1 MIRISSSAVR
11 KALKRIA
18 IKVLLTWEWLESG
31 VTFDLSSDAVRAD
44 PYATYERL
52 RRKDPVHYSR
62 LARGWVLTRYED
74 AQAVLL
80 DHHRFSNMQGRTD
93 YGQDASMLDLDPP
106 DHTRLRSLV
115 SKAFTPRTVAKQEP
129 RVQQIVDDLLEATAD
144 QDCFDLVDVLA
155 FPLPVIVIAEM
166 IGVPTEDLEQF
177 KEWSNAIVLSLEPA
191 RNDEQVRR
199 FRRASE
205 ELYEYFE
212 GIIAQRREEPKDD
225 LISALLAAED
235 EGDKLSHLE
244 LLATLELL
252 LVAGNETTRNLIG
265 NGMLALLR
273 NPQELERLRADPALL
288 DTAIDELLRY
298 DSPVQLDGRYLLEDV
313 EIGGKQLRA
322 GDQVVAAVGAANRDP
337 EVFSNPET
345 LDIGRREQSHI
356 SFGRGIHF
364 CLGAPLALL
373 EARIAFAT
381 VLKQFCSLR
390 LAAKPEYRPQVVLRG
405 VEALWVEVE
414 RATDQ
419 FSGAAA
425 GTPVAERHGALL
437 DIRSEES

>member
-1 MIRISSSAVR
+1 MMKVCYKSIRR
-11 KALKRIA
+11 ALKRIA
-18 IKVLLTWEWLESG
+18 MTALLAWEWLESG

-62 LARGWVLTRYED
+62 LAGGWVLTRYED

-80 DHHRFSNMQGRTD
+80 DHHRFSNMQGRSD

-115 SKAFTPRTVAKQEP
+115 SKAFTPRTVAQQEP
-129 RVQQIVDDLLEATAD
+129 RVQQIVDELLEAAGE
-144 QDCFDLVDVLA
+144 QDHLDLIEVLA

-191 RNDEQVRR
+191 RSDEQVRR

-212 GIIAQRREEPKDD
+212 GIIAQRREAPKDD
-225 LISALLAAED
+225 LISALLEAED

-273 NPQELERLRADPALL
+273 NPHEMERLREDPSLL

-298 DSPVQLDGRYLLEDV
+298 DSPVQLDGRHLLEDV
-313 EIGGKQLRA
+313 EIGGKQLWA
-322 GDQVVAAVGAANRDP
+322 GAQVVAAVGAANRDP
-337 EVFSNPET
+337 AAFSNPEK
-345 LDIGRREQSHI
+345 LDVGREERSHI

-381 VLKQFCSLR
+381 ILKKFSSIR
-390 LAAKPEYRPQVVLRG
+390 LSAEPEYRPQVVLRG
-405 VEALWVEVE
+405 VEALWVQVEWAAELAPSAAVETHTVE
-414 RATDQ
+414 RDG
-419 FSGAAA
+419 S
-425 GTPVAERHGALL
+425 LL
-437 DIRSEES
+437 DIPSE

>member
-1 MIRISSSAVR
+1 MLKISYSAVR
-11 KALKRIA
+11 RALKRIA
-18 IKVLLTWEWLESG
+18 VKILLTWEWLESG
-31 VTFDLSSDAVRAD
+31 VAFDLSSDTVRAN

-62 LARGWVLTRYED
+62 LAGGWVLTRYED

-80 DHHRFSNMQGRTD
+80 DHHRFSNMQGRSD
-93 YGQDASMLDLDPP
+93 YGQDASLLDLDPP

-115 SKAFTPRTVAKQEP
+115 AKAFTPRTVAEQAA
-129 RVQQIVDDLLEATAD
+129 RVQQIVDELLAGAAD
-144 QDCFDLVDVLA
+144 RECFDLIEVLA

-191 RNDEQVRR
+191 RSDEQVRR

-273 NPQELERLRADPALL
+273 NPQEMERLGEDPALL

-298 DSPVQLDGRYLLEDV
+298 DSPVQLDGRHLLEDV
-313 EIGGKQLRA
+313 EIGGKRLRA
-322 GDQVVAAVGAANRDP
+322 GEQVVAAVGAANRDP
-337 EVFSNPET
+337 AAFSSPER
-345 LDIGRREQSHI
+345 LDIGRREKSHI

-364 CLGAPLALL
+364 CLGAPLAQL
-373 EARIAFAT
+373 EARIAFAA
-381 VLKQFCSLR
+381 VLERFSSIR
-390 LAAKPEYRPQVVLRG
+390 LAAEPAYRPQVVLRG
-405 VEALWVEVE
+405 VEELWVEVE
-414 RATDQ
+414 RADELSRTT
-419 FSGAAA
+419 GAN
-425 GTPVAERHGALL
+425 TPVIEPQGPLL
-437 DIRSEES
+437 DIRGESG

>member
-1 MIRISSSAVR
+1 MMTVSSGTVR
-11 KALKRIA
+11 KEFRRIA
-18 IKVLLTWEWLESG
+18 GTVLLAWEWVESG
-31 VTFDLSSDAVRAD
+31 VTFDLSSEAVRAN

-62 LARGWVLTRYED
+62 LAGGWVLTRYED

-80 DHHRFSNMQGRTD
+80 DHHRFSNMQGRSD
-93 YGQDASMLDLDPP
+93 YGQDASLLDLDPP

-115 SKAFTPRTVAKQEP
+115 SKAFTPRTVAEQAA
-129 RVQQIVDDLLEATAD
+129 RVQQIVDDLLEATGD
-144 QDCFDLVDVLA
+144 LERFDLIDVLA

-166 IGVPTEDLEQF
+166 IGVPTEDLAQF

-191 RNDEQVRR
+191 RSDEQVRR

-235 EGDKLSHLE
+235 EGDKLAHLE

-273 NPQELERLRADPALL
+273 NPGELERLRQDPALL

-313 EIGGKQLRA
+313 EIGGKKLRA
-322 GDQVVAAVGAANRDP
+322 GEQVVAAVGAANRDP
-337 EVFSNPET
+337 AAFSHPET
-345 LDIGRREQSHI
+345 LDVGRKEKSHI
-356 SFGRGIHF
+356 SFGRGIHY
-364 CLGAPLALL
+364 CLGASLAVL

-381 VLKQFCSLR
+381 VLKQFSSIR
-390 LAAKPEYRPQVVLRG
+390 LAAEPEHRPQVVLRG

-414 RATDQ
+414 RA
-419 FSGAAA
+419 SEPMRAAA
-425 GTPVAERHGALL
+425 VMTAVLE
-437 DIRSEES
+437 

>member
-1 MIRISSSAVR
+1 MIRRAV
-11 KALKRIA
+11 KRVA
-18 IKVLLTWEWLESG
+18 MTLLLTWEWLESG

-62 LARGWVLTRYED
+62 LAGGWVLTRYED

-80 DHHRFSNMQGRTD
+80 DHRRFSNMQGRSD

-129 RVQQIVDDLLEATAD
+129 RVQQIVDELLEAAGE
-144 QDCFDLVDVLA
+144 QDCLDLIEVLA

-191 RNDEQVRR
+191 RSDEQVRR

-212 GIIAQRREEPKDD
+212 GIIAQRREAPQDD
-225 LISALLAAED
+225 LISALLAAEE
-235 EGDKLSHLE
+235 EGDKLSHKE

-273 NPQELERLRADPALL
+273 NPHEMERLRTDPALL

-337 EVFSNPET
+337 AVFSSPET
-345 LDIGRREQSHI
+345 LDIGRQEQSHI

-373 EARIAFAT
+373 EARIAFAAI
-381 VLKQFCSLR
+381 LKRFSTIR
-390 LAAKPEYRPQVVLRG
+390 LSAEPEYRPQVVLRG
-405 VEALWVEVE
+405 VEALLVEVE
-414 RATDQ
+414 RAAELPLN
-419 FSGAAA
+419 AAVE
-425 GTPVAERHGALL
+425 TQIVEREGPLL
-437 DIRSEES
+437 DIRSE

>member
-1 MIRISSSAVR
+1 MMTISSSTVR
-11 KALKRIA
+11 KAFRRIA
-18 IKVLLTWEWLESG
+18 RTVLLTWEWVESG
-31 VTFDLSSDAVRAD
+31 VTFDLSSEAVRAN

-62 LARGWVLTRYED
+62 LAGGWVLTRYED

-80 DHHRFSNMQGRTD
+80 DHHRFSNMQGRSD
-93 YGQDASMLDLDPP
+93 YGQDASLLDLDPP

-115 SKAFTPRTVAKQEP
+115 SKAFTPRTVAEQAA
-129 RVQQIVDDLLEATAD
+129 RVQQIVDDLLEATGD
-144 QDCFDLVDVLA
+144 LERFDLIDVLA

-166 IGVPTEDLEQF
+166 IGVPTEDLAQF

-191 RNDEQVRR
+191 RSEEQVRR

-273 NPQELERLRADPALL
+273 NPGELERLRQDPALL

-313 EIGGKQLRA
+313 EIGGKKLRA
-322 GDQVVAAVGAANRDP
+322 GEQVVAAVGAANRDP
-337 EVFSNPET
+337 AAFSNPET
-345 LDIGRREQSHI
+345 LDVGRKEKSHI
-356 SFGRGIHF
+356 SFGRGIHY
-364 CLGAPLALL
+364 CLGASLAVL

-381 VLKQFCSLR
+381 VLKQFSSIR
-390 LAAKPEYRPQVVLRG
+390 LAAEPEYRPQVVLRG

-414 RATDQ
+414 RAPAP
-419 FSGAAA
+419 SRAAA
-425 GTPVAERHGALL
+425 VMTAVVE
-437 DIRSEES
+437 